1 MCNGRS
7 LESEEP
13 PRDVLIVEV
22 LRYVI
27 AHPRAKDT
35 IKGIEKWW
43 LTRSK
48 SGEGKRKLEETCKL
62 LVTKG
67 WLIARC
73 SPQSETIYS
82 LNENALPE
90 IAAFLAE
97 EP

>member
-1 MCNGRS
+1 MCDGRIRD
-7 LESEEP
+7 SEEP
-13 PRDVLIVEV
+13 PRDVLTVEV
-22 LRYVI
+22 LRYLV

-43 LTRSK
+43 LSK
-48 SGEGKRKLEETCKL
+48 STSGEGKRKLEETCKL

-67 WLIARC
+67 WLVARC

-82 LNENALPE
+82 LNENALTE
-90 IAAFLAE
+90 IAAFLSE